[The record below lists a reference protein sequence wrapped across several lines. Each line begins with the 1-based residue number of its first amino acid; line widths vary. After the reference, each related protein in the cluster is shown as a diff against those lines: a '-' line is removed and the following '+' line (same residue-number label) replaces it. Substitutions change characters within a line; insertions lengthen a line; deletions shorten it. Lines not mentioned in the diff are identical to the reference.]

1 MSTPIVLYGAG
12 QLGSLFLQLCKPLN
26 LTILAILDR
35 YTDQAELGGVP
46 VYRPYDAPDHLLTA
60 TVVVCAF
67 KSTEPQSIYNDL
79 KILGY
84 SNVTD
89 AYKYLFSLR
98 GSAFFNGWRIPLID
112 QNSRRKR
119 MSCFL
124 ADYIHC
130 EHSRSLYLLNLK
142 YRQGL
147 TDNLGFLDML
157 SPESCKYSND
167 IVKCFLKEFSP
178 SLVLDV
184 GSWDMTLLRQL
195 KEITP
200 PPFFSRYI
208 AFDPLD
214 EAFEHFSS
222 SLPTLK
228 TIAGSAEIVRSAA
241 VGLNCTATGRV
252 PFHSGMGMASRVV
265 SPHNRLA
272 VWVNACTLSDYVTSC
287 SIVKLH
293 IEGKEYPVVKE
304 FLLKASRDFPHLLII
319 NCSHTPEGLF
329 EIPYVLAQHG
339 CELHYLQHAFYGE
352 GLTLYALLPA
362 APGLR
367 KDVNPVF
374 STPGRLRT

>member
-1 MSTPIVLYGAG
+1 MGNPIVLYGAG
-12 QLGSLFLQLCKPLN
+12 QLGSLFLQICQPLN
-26 LTILAILDR
+26 VNILGVLDK
-35 YTDQAELGGVP
+35 YSDQSELRGIP
-46 VYRPYDAPDHLLTA
+46 VYSIFDAPEHLRSA

-67 KSTEPQSIYNDL
+67 KSSEPQSIYNDL
-79 KILGY
+79 QSLGY
-84 SNVTD
+84 SSVTD
-89 AYKYLFSLR
+89 AYQYLFSLQ
-98 GSAFFNGWRIPLID
+98 GSAFFNGWRVSSIE

-119 MSCFL
+119 MASFL
-124 ADYIHC
+124 ADYFHC

-147 TDNLGFLDML
+147 TDNLEFSDLL
-157 SPESCKYSND
+157 TPESYKYSND
-167 IVKCFLKEFSP
+167 IVKHFLKEFSP

-200 PPFFSRYI
+200 PLFFNKYI

-222 SLPTLK
+222 SLPILK

-241 VGLNCTATGRV
+241 VGSSCTATGRV
-252 PFHSGMGMASRVV
+252 PFHTGMGMASRVV
-265 SPHNRLA
+265 SPHHRLA
-272 VWVNACTLSDYVTSC
+272 VWVNACTLSGYVTSC

-293 IEGKEYPVVKE
+293 IEGKEYPVVKD
-304 FLLKASRDFPHLLII
+304 FLLKVNRDFPHLLII

-329 EIPYVLAQHG
+329 EIPYLLAKYG
-339 CELHYLQHAFYGE
+339 CKLRYLQHAFYGE

-362 APGLR
+362 AY
-367 KDVNPVF
+367 
-374 STPGRLRT
+374 